1 MKTIVVPSISQGLC
15 MKATHCAAEGS
26 VPMFGKQEDGAPEPA
41 PREEL
46 ADFISQQE
54 GRIGDVFNLTQE
66 GLDARA
72 IADRL
77 NVETQGFVY
86 QYQAHIDAAL
96 YGKVPTGPTML
107 KAVAS
112 ALNGLLKRGRG
123 VLSPA
128 AFELL
133 AAHRASVLNAIVALD
148 PEDEAQAEAQ
158 AEDNEQKEL
167 GALLE
172 VPGIYAFSYGWY
184 LERPLDAQSENT
196 LIKVGRAKDVAR
208 RIEDHR
214 RGARAHIPEP
224 LVTIRA
230 YATDDRDL
238 EWVEKTFQRL
248 LETAGHINPRREPTR
263 KGSRNEVG
271 EEWYLT
277 NREFLDAI
285 ASALSLRTIYAA

>member
-1 MKTIVVPSISQGLC
+1 MFDGE
-15 MKATHCAAEGS
+15 EGGS
-26 VPMFGKQEDGAPEPA
+26 PA
-41 PREEL
+41 LTPREEL
-46 ADFISQQE
+46 AEFISQQE

-77 NVETQGFVY
+77 NVETPGFVY

-96 YGKVPTGPTML
+96 DGKNPTGPTML

-123 VLSPA
+123 VLTPA
-128 AFELL
+128 AIELL
-133 AAHRASVLNAIVALD
+133 TAHRGSVLRAIVDLD

-167 GALLE
+167 RALLE

-184 LERPLDAQSENT
+184 LERPLDAESENT

-208 RIEDHR
+208 RIEEHR

-230 YATDDRDL
+230 YAAENLDL
-238 EWVEKTFQRL
+238 EGVERTFQRL

-263 KGSRNEVG
+263 RGSRNEVG

-285 ASALSLRTIYAA
+285 ASALNLRTIYSA

>member
-1 MKTIVVPSISQGLC
+1 MTFDGQGN
-15 MKATHCAAEGS
+15 
-26 VPMFGKQEDGAPEPA
+26 GAITRT

-46 ADFISQQE
+46 AEFISLQE

-96 YGKVPTGPTML
+96 DGKVPTGPTML
-107 KAVAS
+107 KAVVS
-112 ALNGLLKRGRG
+112 ALNGLVKRGRAVLTPPALELLTAHRDL
-123 VLSPA
+123 VLS
-128 AFELL
+128 
-133 AAHRASVLNAIVALD
+133 AIDQLD
-148 PEDEAQAEAQ
+148 PDDEAQAEAQ

-184 LERPLDAQSENT
+184 LERPLDAESENT

-230 YATDDRDL
+230 YATDERDL
-238 EWVEKTFQRL
+238 EWVERTFQRL
-248 LETAGHINPRREPTR
+248 LETAGHSNPRREPTR
-263 KGSRNEVG
+263 RGSRNEVG

-277 NREFLDAI
+277 NREFLDAV
-285 ASALSLRTIYAA
+285 ASALKLRTIYAA